1 MRYSDA
7 DGDLAVRLAREA
19 VDAHVEGREMRP
31 FAVPKP
37 FEEKGGAFVTLYV
50 HPSTELRGC
59 IGYPEPFFPLV
70 KSIVKGAEGAA
81 VDPRF
86 PPLEARELDRVVV
99 EVSLLTPPV
108 LMEAKKPKDLP
119 KLVRVGED
127 GLKIAQGPYRGL
139 LLPQVP
145 IEWKWDAETFLSEA
159 CMKAGLLADAWL
171 DGSTRVYTFQ
181 AEVFAETDPRGAVVR
196 RDLGAEHARR

>member
-37 FEEKGGAFVTLYV
+37 FEERGGAFVTLYV

-99 EVSLLTPPV
+99 EVSLHG
-108 LMEAKKPKDLP
+108 AS
-119 KLVRVGED
+119 
-127 GLKIAQGPYRGL
+127 
-139 LLPQVP
+139 
-145 IEWKWDAETFLSEA
+145 AETHDRQTRVEGSFDR
-159 CMKAGLLADAWL
+159 LLANLQEMLARGRRPYGRGGASR
-171 DGSTRVYTFQ
+171 DGGRAS
-181 AEVFAETDPRGAVVR
+181 PR
-196 RDLGAEHARR
+196 